1 MKFLAGVAMANPSF
15 YVPLA
20 QAAEEAR
27 YDSISVPD
35 SIGYPETAKS
45 AYPYNADG
53 TREFLENKPF
63 VEPLI
68 AIAAMGTATSTITF
82 HTSVIKMPIRHPVIF
97 AKEVSS
103 LAVIVGDRFRLGVG
117 TSPWPEDY
125 ELVGLPWAGR
135 GQRFDECIQIVR
147 GLGSGAYFG
156 FDGRHYQFEPVKLNP
171 VPAEPVPIL
180 IGGHSDANLRRAA
193 RLGDGW
199 ISAGSTTE
207 QLASMLTRL
216 SALRVEHG
224 RDHLPFEVHA
234 TTEDSFSPAGVRRLE
249 EMGVTHT
256 AGGFG
261 RFNPYGREADPESLR
276 EKIDNLR
283 RYADDVMSG

>member
-45 AYPYNADG
+45 TYPYNADG

-68 AIAAMGTATSTITF
+68 AIAAMGTATSTVTF

-103 LAVIVGDRFRLGVG
+103 LAVIVGNRFRLGVG

-125 ELVGLPWAGR
+125 ELVGLPWKGR
-135 GQRFDECIQIVR
+135 GQRFDECIEIVR
-147 GLGSGAYFG
+147 GLSSGGYFG
-156 FDGRHYQFEPVKLNP
+156 FDGEHYRFEPVKLNP
-171 VPAEPVPIL
+171 VPGEPIPVL
-180 IGGHSDANLRRAA
+180 IGGHGDANLRRAA

-207 QLASMLTRL
+207 QLGATLTRL
-216 SALRVEHG
+216 SALRVEYG
-224 RDHLPFEVHA
+224 RDQHPFEVHA

-249 EMGVTHT
+249 EMGSPTRP
-256 AGGFG
+256 AGSGASTPMAASPI
-261 RFNPYGREADPESLR
+261 RSRC
-276 EKIDNLR
+276 R
-283 RYADDVMSG
+283 RRLTICAGTPTT

>member
-45 AYPYNADG
+45 TYPYNADG

-68 AIAAMGTATSTITF
+68 AIAAMGTATSTVTF

-125 ELVGLPWAGR
+125 ELVGLPWEGR
-135 GQRFDECIQIVR
+135 GERFDECIQIVR
-147 GLGSGAYFG
+147 GLSSGDYFG
-156 FDGRHYQFEPVKLNP
+156 FDGRHYRFDPVKLNP
-171 VPAEPVPIL
+171 VPTEPIPVL
-180 IGGHSDANLRRAA
+180 VLRNFANKFGAMGA
-193 RLGDGW
+193 Q
-199 ISAGSTTE
+199 AGKNV
-207 QLASMLTRL
+207 LDVFDR
-216 SALRVEHG
+216 EHN
-224 RDHLPFEVHA
+224 A
-234 TTEDSFSPAGVRRLE
+234 T
-249 EMGVTHT
+249 
-256 AGGFG
+256 
-261 RFNPYGREADPESLR
+261 
-276 EKIDNLR
+276 
-283 RYADDVMSG
+283 YA